1 MCHRETLKSLRPTEP
16 FDLESG
22 LSLTPRVKLNLTID
36 RADKTVCPVDEWK
49 LKRSL
54 IDYLKTSHSISV
66 VEEDIKIFKYRDLK
80 KRKREDPVARGSL
93 VVLDLGFLSKKLALS
108 GEDGVEKEF
117 LGWRKGI
124 VAEMDGMEL
133 NLEGVKFKLSVAVP
147 KGDDFEGMRKE
158 WEEIAAFGR
167 RGYPRSERQQPD
179 TIILRGVP
187 SRWFAEPRVSS
198 KPSMLVTHTI
208 FSAFGKIRNLDVG
221 EDNDI
226 GQDEDE
232 DSGDLVSG
240 LHCKIVVQFE
250 SHKDFYNA
258 LKVLCGRSL
267 IKQGSRMRSDY
278 EVTWDRDGYFRNGLN
293 RAEQSKR
300 WMPTTGVASHRS
312 EASGRQS
319 QVSRY
324 SPDDARRKRFKV
336 VKYKLQLKPLAVV
349 KESKGLKKTLSVTKD
364 FMVGWKGQAHSSR
377 VPKFVFVVSLVS
389 LTKVHLFLYPGL
401 RLHIKFPSEE
411 GTLMPGSSNIEQGR
425 NVDLLYLTVGN

>member
-1 MCHRETLKSLRPTEP
+1 MSHREVLKSLRPTEP
-16 FDLESG
+16 LDLESG
-22 LSLTPRVKLNLTID
+22 LSLAPRVKLNLTID
-36 RADKTVCPVDEWK
+36 RADKTVSPVDEWK

-66 VEEDIKIFKYRDLK
+66 AEEDIKIFKYRDLK

-108 GEDGVEKEF
+108 GEDGVEKDF
-117 LGWRKGI
+117 LEWRKGI

-167 RGYPRSERQQPD
+167 RGYPRSDRQQPD

-232 DSGDLVSG
+232 DSRDLVSG

-278 EVTWDRDGYFRNGLN
+278 EVTWDRDGYFRNGQN

-324 SPDDARRKRFKV
+324 SPDDARRKRFKF
-336 VKYKLQLKPLAVV
+336 VKICRI
-349 KESKGLKKTLSVTKD
+349 EENFLSVSED
-364 FMVGWKGQAHSSR
+364 FMVGVERLVIKI
-377 VPKFVFVVSLVS
+377 PKFIFEASLVS
-389 LTKVHLFLYPGL
+389 LTKVHLFLYPGP
-401 RLHIKFPSEE
+401 RLHINLPYEE
-411 GTLMPGSSNIEQGR
+411 GILMPGSSNIEQGGKHC
-425 NVDLLYLTVGN
+425 LLLSDSVKFTFVPADQAIPD